1 MVNLKAQSLG
11 ESLNSKMVGLRLLHL
26 NSRLVKSSTS
36 IYYIFMSFKTER
48 KVLGNEAKN
57 ETWSW
62 AETENSESLDVQR
75 NMGEENISNIS

>member
-57 ETWSW
+57 ETWS
-62 AETENSESLDVQR
+62 
-75 NMGEENISNIS
+75 